1 MVAQSQPALV
11 RDYGLEN
18 HGIENVHAVR
28 WNLPTARLYEE
39 CIRRGAA
46 RVVEGGALVVGT
58 GGYTGRSPKDK
69 FIVRE
74 PSSEGRIGWGDVNL
88 AMSQERFDRLRQRV
102 LGYLQERELFVQ
114 DCYVAADPAY
124 RVPVR
129 VITETAWHSLFARD
143 LFLRPKAEEL
153 LDYRPHFTVI
163 HAPNFHA
170 IPRVDGTRSEVFVV
184 IHFGE
189 RLILIGGTHYA
200 GEIKKSVF
208 TVMNYLLPEKNVLS
222 MHCAANAG
230 ERGDV
235 AIFFGLSGTGKT
247 TLSTDPRRV
256 LIGDDEHG
264 WSDRGVFNIE
274 GGCYAKV
281 IKLSPKAEPEIYEAS
296 QRFGTVLENVAF
308 DEGTGRIDF
317 DDDSLTENT
326 RAAYPLDQIPRA
338 SPTEMGGHPN
348 VIIMLTADA
357 FGVLP
362 PIAKLTPAQAM
373 YHFLSGYTAKVA
385 GTERGVTEP
394 KATFSTCFGAPF
406 MPLPAAVYAKLLGE
420 KIARHRVEVWLI
432 NTGWT
437 GGAYGAGKRIPI
449 AATRAMVR
457 AAITKGLGGVE
468 LRQDEI
474 FGLAVP
480 TSCPDVPAALLDP
493 RGTWLDK
500 GAYDAQARSVAA
512 MFARNFEAYAKDVP
526 EDVRAAG
533 PRAS

>member
-1 MVAQSQPALV
+1 MVAQSQPALI

-18 HGIENVHAVR
+18 HGIENVHAVH
-28 WNLPTARLYEE
+28 WNLPAARLYEE
-39 CIRRGAA
+39 IIRRNEA
-46 RVVEGGALVVGT
+46 RLAEGGALVVGT
-58 GGYTGRSPKDK
+58 GEYTGRSPKDK

-74 PSSEGRIGWGDVNL
+74 PSSEQQIGWSDVNV
-88 AMSQERFDRLRQRV
+88 AMPEERFARLRQRV
-102 LGYLQERELFVQ
+102 LAYLQGRELFVQ
-114 DCYVAADPAY
+114 DCYVGADGTY

-143 LFLRPKAEEL
+143 LFRQPSPEEAAG
-153 LDYRPHFTVI
+153 YRPEFTVI
-163 HAPNFHA
+163 HAPNFQA
-170 IPRVDGTRSEVFVV
+170 SPKLDGTRSEVFVV
-184 IHFGE
+184 IHFGQ
-189 RLILIGGTHYA
+189 RLILVGGSHYA
-200 GEIKKSVF
+200 GEIKKAVF
-208 TVMNYLLPEKNVLS
+208 TVMNYLLPQRKVLS

-247 TLSTDPRRV
+247 TLSTDTARV

-281 IKLSPKAEPEIYEAS
+281 IRLSPKAEPEIYETT
-296 QRFGTVLENVAF
+296 QRFGTVLENVSLDGA
-308 DEGTGRIDF
+308 TGRIDL
-317 DDDSLTENT
+317 DDDSITENT
-326 RAAYPLDQIPRA
+326 RAAYPLSHIPRA
-338 SPTEMGGHPN
+338 SQTGTGGHPS
-348 VIIMLTADA
+348 VILMLTADA

-362 PIAKLTPAQAM
+362 PLSRLTPEQAM

-406 MPLPAAVYAKLLGE
+406 MPLPPAVYAHLLGE
-420 KIARHRVEVWLI
+420 KIARHKVDVWLV

-449 AATRAMVR
+449 VATRAIVR
-457 AAITKGLGGVE
+457 HVMNGDLRGVP
-468 LRQDEI
+468 LREDPI

-480 TSCPDVPAALLDP
+480 TACPSVPPQLLDP
-493 RGTWLDK
+493 RATWSDK

-512 MFARNFEAYAKDVP
+512 LFAQNFERYVADVSP
-526 EDVRAAG
+526 EVRAAA
-533 PRAS
+533 PRLR